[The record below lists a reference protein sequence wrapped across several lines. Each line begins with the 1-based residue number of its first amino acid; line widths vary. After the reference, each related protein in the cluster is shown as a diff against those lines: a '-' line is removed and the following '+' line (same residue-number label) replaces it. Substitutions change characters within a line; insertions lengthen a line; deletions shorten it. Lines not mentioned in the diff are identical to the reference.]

1 MGVLF
6 DLYSLAAIVFCG
18 GSLVPKGGQN
28 ILEAAAWGKPV
39 LFGPFMDDFED
50 ARRLLEGVGAGIT
63 VPDLEALIQTIDFF
77 IGHPEESARRGQA
90 GRQALRSRQGV
101 TQKVAEVIVNFV
113 GKR

>member
-6 DLYSLAAIVFCG
+6 DLYSLASFVFCG

-50 ARRLLEGVGAGIT
+50 ARRLLEGVGAGTT
-63 VPDLEALIQTIDFF
+63 VPDLEALVRWINFLIDQ
-77 IGHPEESARRGQA
+77 PEESARRGQA
-90 GRQALRSRQGV
+90 GQQALRSRQGV
-101 TQKVAEVIVNFV
+101 TQKVAEAIVNFV
-113 GKR
+113 GKS